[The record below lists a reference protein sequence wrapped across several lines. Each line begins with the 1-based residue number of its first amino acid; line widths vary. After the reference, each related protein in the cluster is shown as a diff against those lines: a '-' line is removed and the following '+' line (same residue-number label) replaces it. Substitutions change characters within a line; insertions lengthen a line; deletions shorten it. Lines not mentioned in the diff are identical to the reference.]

1 MLEPTVIELVNR
13 LCISLSK
20 LFVLVLPLYN
30 DMVIIFPVIP
40 DLLIEE
46 LDGVFLVFQ
55 PLLIYHPLLHLH
67 AHVGNICR
75 LFKLTCGEARAV

>member
-1 MLEPTVIELVNR
+1 
-13 LCISLSK
+13 
-20 LFVLVLPLYN
+20 
-30 DMVIIFPVIP
+30 MVIIFPVIP

-46 LDGVFLVFQ
+46 LHGVFLVFQ